1 MTQPRLN
8 RPGSFMITR
17 RATQRTF
24 LFRPSSQVNDLYVY
38 LLAVLSQKYGIEV
51 HAAVLM
57 SSHEHVIISDPQARR
72 SDFMQEFH
80 RLLANCLN
88 NMIGWSGE
96 VFDGAKPSV
105 VALSTPEAMVE
116 KTAYLM
122 ANPVEAGLV
131 FHARDWPGV
140 QTTPAQL
147 GVARWTAQRPGVYLD
162 PDNPHWPRRA
172 TLSLRHPETSHM
184 APEDFRAQVQDALQ
198 QREQAARE
206 KLRAEGRRF
215 AGRKAVLKT
224 SRYKR
229 ATSWEERGSLN
240 PHFAT
245 GRNQGEAYRLAARTL
260 RAFRQA
266 YHEAL
271 ALWVQGYRE
280 VVFPAGTLKMHTL
293 HQARVAPG

>member
-17 RATQRTF
+17 RVTQRTF
-24 LFRPSSQVNDLYVY
+24 LFRPSQQVRDMYVY

-57 SSHEHVIISDPQARR
+57 SSHEHLIVSDPLAQR
-72 SDFMQEFH
+72 SAFMQEFH
-80 RLLANCLN
+80 RLVANCLKN
-88 NMIGWSGE
+88 LLGWSGE

-105 VALSTPEAMVE
+105 VELTTPEAIVQ

-147 GVARWTAQRPGVYLD
+147 GTARWTAPRPGVYLD
-162 PDNPHWPRRA
+162 ADNPAWPRRA
-172 TLSLRHPETSHM
+172 TLSLVHPENSHM
-184 APEDFRAQVQDALQ
+184 APEDFRAQVQDELQ

-206 KLRAEGRRF
+206 KLRAAGRRF

-245 GRNQGEAYRLAARTL
+245 GRHQGEAYRLAVRTL

-266 YHEAL
+266 YHGAM
-271 ALWVQGYRE
+271 ALWIQGQRD

-293 HQARVAPG
+293 HGVRVAPG